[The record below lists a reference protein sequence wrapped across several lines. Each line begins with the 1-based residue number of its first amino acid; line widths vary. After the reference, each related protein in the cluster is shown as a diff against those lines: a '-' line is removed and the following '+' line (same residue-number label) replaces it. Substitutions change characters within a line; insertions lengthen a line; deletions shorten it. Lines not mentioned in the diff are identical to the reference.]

1 MSRYHTVI
9 RFNCMTKILK
19 GFAGDFELIMNEI
32 ILGESDLIK
41 QFLKSIGTF
50 LVRESLPLAL
60 K

>member
-1 MSRYHTVI
+1 
-9 RFNCMTKILK
+9 MTKILK